1 MMKFMVLCMLMFPP
15 KHVTMTS
22 IDQIPGTDSLKV
34 SVRLEYDQ
42 FLQDYQ
48 QCINDDLDLHVLRSY
63 KPFPADEIDKY
74 INSKLFIRINKK
86 LLTGKLL
93 KSELDGGDIR
103 FHILYRLEKKP
114 RSITVK
120 NTLLTGLHSDLE
132 NLTILT
138 IKDLSAEVKFI
149 PGYTEE
155 TFDLK

>member
-1 MMKFMVLCMLMFPP
+1 
-15 KHVTMTS
+15 MTS
-22 IDQIPGTDSLKV
+22 IDHIPGTDSIKV

-48 QCINDDLDLHVLRSY
+48 QCINDDIDLHILRSY
-63 KPFPADEIDKY
+63 RPFPACEIDKY
-74 INSKLFIRINKK
+74 INSKILIRINKK
-86 LLTGKLL
+86 LITGKLL
-93 KSELDGGDIR
+93 NSEIDGKDIR
-103 FHILYRLEKKP
+103 IHILYRLENKP
-114 RSITVK
+114 RSITVR

-138 IKDLSAEVKFI
+138 IENLSAEVKFI